1 MKNVA
6 IGMSPLTQKIVVY
19 RYRADQPGVAT
30 DKSEDL
36 SSQAVFA
43 VAHQILAKG
52 EPAKVVLDGEVF
64 ELKLHAVRDEA

>member
-6 IGMSPLTQKIVVY
+6 IGMSPLTYKIVVY
-19 RYRADQPGVAT
+19 RYRASSPGVSI

-52 EPAKVVLDGEVF
+52 EPAKVVLDGQVF
-64 ELKLHAVRDEA
+64 ELRLHATE